1 MSLDSK
7 IQKKKI
13 LITKNKAL
21 ETILKEIKLEQ
32 MQSNI
37 EKENKEICTL
47 SYSFFD
53 DKHDIYQ
60 CSFTY

>member
-37 EKENKEICTL
+37 QKENKEFCSL
-47 SYSFFD
+47 SYSFLD
-53 DKHDIYQ
+53 DNHDTYQ